1 MLRCSHDL
9 SQGCAGIRFRE
20 CRSAVAAGIN
30 LMLWHDVTAGI
41 CQLQASQASWA
52 CGLHSSI
59 ASASSL
65 TLARVPLQA
74 LSPTGRCQT
83 FDSAADGYGRGEAI
97 VASIMHGSRAERIQH
112 GALAL
117 ACGSAVNQDGR
128 SSSLTAPNGPSQ
140 QV

>member
-1 MLRCSHDL
+1 M
-9 SQGCAGIRFRE
+9 Q
-20 CRSAVAAGIN
+20 
-30 LMLWHDVTAGI
+30 
-41 CQLQASQASWA
+41 
-52 CGLHSSI
+52 SSI
-59 ASASSL
+59 VNGSWE
-65 TLARVPLQA
+65 TLAGVLLQA

-97 VASIMHGSRAERIQH
+97 VASVLHGSRAENVQH
-112 GALAL
+112 GALAM